1 MNGAVTLRR
10 GRGDLKI
17 HVDNLH
23 QGNQRRDRRPRRL
36 ETQAP
41 YRDLRG
47 ESDVEPATVRC
58 DDRCAFGLWL
68 NGPTIDGHTR
78 SGKPY
83 QVIHRLHAEFHQAAA
98 TVLESA
104 LAGRKEHAT
113 QILDG
118 EFRERSEKL
127 VRALTKWKGELQNS
141 TVLGR

>member
-1 MNGAVTLRR
+1 MSTTFIKEINDAIGAHGAWKLKLRTAISV
-10 GRGDLKI
+10 GK
-17 HVDNLH
+17 
-23 QGNQRRDRRPRRL
+23 
-36 ETQAP
+36 
-41 YRDLRG
+41 
-47 ESDVEPATVRC
+47 SDVEPATVRC

>member
-1 MNGAVTLRR
+1 MSTTFVKEINDAIGAHGAWKLR
-10 GRGDLKI
+10 
-17 HVDNLH
+17 
-23 QGNQRRDRRPRRL
+23 
-36 ETQAP
+36 
-41 YRDLRG
+41 LRTAISMG
-47 ESDVEPATVRC
+47 KSDVEPATVRC
-58 DDRCAFGLWL
+58 DDRCAFGRWI

-113 QILDG
+113 QILEG

-127 VRALTKWKGELQNS
+127 VRALTKWKGEIQNS
-141 TVLGR
+141 TILGR